1 MTSEGTAPAA
11 LDDLIQDIRVAFT
24 SGRLPEALRMLQL
37 ADQFDMSH
45 LEALRFARIR
55 AVTLSRAG
63 DHQGAIDALAG
74 VADAWIAHGD
84 VPAAAG
90 AASMEAYAH
99 NMLGELDR
107 ALDIAASVLTMLDDI
122 EVRDDSSAQ
131 QRVLVATV
139 RNTMGLMF
147 LDLEAVDLAISQ
159 FRQTLE
165 LTGDDDPVM
174 VGIARAN
181 LASALLRKA
190 MRHRSGDGTL
200 TGGDAELQG
209 AERLARQLLDSDV
222 PPRRRVEAASI
233 LAAVLLNTDRAD
245 EAAEVLEQHREH
257 EHLVDDGR
265 AMVDWNLLWAR
276 AHRSR
281 GRFDDALASVERA
294 RQLAD
299 GSGDRIAV
307 SFAARERSRIREA
320 AGDLAGAL
328 RDLRIADDGS
338 RELRSVRFEALV
350 EQLMRRAQL
359 EASSR
364 RLERQAE
371 EHGAER
377 SRLVRAIETD
387 PLTGL
392 GNRRRLV
399 AVLERI
405 EQGAAGVVSVVMID
419 VDRFKDFN
427 DHLGHAFGDQVLTDV
442 AAVLSGLARE
452 GDVVCR
458 PGGDEFVMILPGADQ
473 RNARSITTRIRDAVA
488 GLAWDLDGKRV
499 TFPGRRDDRVEH
511 GPVTASVSI
520 GVASGDAAQVVTVM
534 GEADLALLDAKRRGR
549 DRISVA

>member
-1 MTSEGTAPAA
+1 MTTEGSAPRA
-11 LDDLIQDIRVAFT
+11 LDDLIQDIRIAFT
-24 SGRLPEALRMLQL
+24 SGRLPEAVRMLRL
-37 ADQFDMSH
+37 ADQFEMSH
-45 LEALRFARIR
+45 LEGLRFARIR

-63 DHQGAIDALAG
+63 DQRGAIEALDG
-74 VADAWIAHGD
+74 VAEAWIEHGD
-84 VPAAAG
+84 VAAAAG

-107 ALDIAASVLTMLDDI
+107 ALDIAANVLTMLDDV
-122 EVRDDSSAQ
+122 EVRPDSPAH

-139 RNTMGLMF
+139 RNTMGLLF
-147 LDLEAVDLAISQ
+147 LDLEAVDLAVAQ
-159 FRQTLE
+159 FRQTLD

-200 TGGDAELQG
+200 TGGDAELDG

-233 LAAVLLNTDRAD
+233 LAAVLLNTGRAD
-245 EAAEVLEQHREH
+245 EAAAVLEEHREH

-265 AMVDWNLLWAR
+265 AMVDWNLLWSR

-281 GRFDDALASVERA
+281 GRFDDALDSVEKA
-294 RQLAD
+294 RRLAHA
-299 GSGDRIAV
+299 SGDRIAV
-307 SFAARERSRIREA
+307 SLAARERSRIREA

-328 RDLRIADDGS
+328 ADLRAADDGA

-359 EASSR
+359 EASSQ
-364 RLERQAE
+364 RLQRQAE
-371 EHGAER
+371 DYGVER

-405 EQGAAGVVSVVMID
+405 ERDATGVVSVVMID

-442 AAVLSGLARE
+442 AAALSGLARE

-473 RNARSITTRIRDAVA
+473 HNARSITARVRDAVA
-488 GLAWDLDGKRV
+488 GLAWDLEGKRV
-499 TFPGRRDDRVEH
+499 TFPGRREDRVEH
-511 GPVTASVSI
+511 GAVTASVSI
-520 GVASGDAAQVVTVM
+520 GVASGDTAGVVRVM